1 MFFYYFNYS
10 QRSSIISKE
19 LNRKNFYKL
28 NSYFLRLVMDVLY
41 TSFLQKLVQSSNNI
55 RVREDIQ
62 EKELL
67 NLLTFLSLKV
77 KESEAFMR
85 DVSRRNIARHILAGL
100 V

>member
-1 MFFYYFNYS
+1 
-10 QRSSIISKE
+10 
-19 LNRKNFYKL
+19 
-28 NSYFLRLVMDVLY
+28 MDVLY